1 MGYLYPDPKSNLSAN
16 KRNISRDFS
25 DGVLMAEV
33 VSYYY
38 PKLIELHNYN
48 GANSIKAKISNWKT
62 LSSKVL
68 SKFGITLKDD

>member
-1 MGYLYPDPKSNLSAN
+1 
-16 KRNISRDFS
+16 
-25 DGVLMAEV
+25 MAEV